1 MAEKINQNKEA
12 ENDQNEWIYI
22 HEARKVEKKEI
33 AHFNG
38 HVLIY

>member
-1 MAEKINQNKEA
+1 MADKINQNKKA
-12 ENDQNEWIYI
+12 ANDQKEWIYI
-22 HEARKVEKKEI
+22 HEARKVVKKEI